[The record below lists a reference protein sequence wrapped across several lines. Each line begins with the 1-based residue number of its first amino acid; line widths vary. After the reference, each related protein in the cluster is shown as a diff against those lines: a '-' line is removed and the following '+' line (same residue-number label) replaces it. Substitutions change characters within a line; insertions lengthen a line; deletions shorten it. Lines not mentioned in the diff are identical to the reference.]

1 MKLRTKLRL
10 RILTHTILQLSAML
24 LFGYFADRL
33 FEMVVANICFF
44 MFKPTFT
51 KQYHAPTMWKCTL
64 LTSFVAYIISLI
76 VPNKSISVVL
86 IILFTYFINVTSFYV
101 RDYLDLRDK
110 FKAKQVS
117 ITKGMNKDKLIEICG
132 TSGLNELETDILVY
146 YYCDRYSL
154 SKISYMIEYSYDY
167 VAELKSKAIKKIKS
181 FQK

>member
-10 RILTHTILQLSAML
+10 RILTHTILQLSAMI

-44 MFKPTFT
+44 MFRPTFT

-86 IILFTYFINVTSFYV
+86 IILFTYFINVISFYV

-110 FKAKQVS
+110 YKAKKVE
-117 ITKGMNKDKLIEICG
+117 ITKGMNKEKLLEVCEAG
-132 TSGLNELETDILVY
+132 DLNELETSLLVY
-146 YYCDRYSL
+146 FYCDRLSL
-154 SKISYMIEYSYDY
+154 STISYEVGYSYDY
-167 VAELKSKAIKKIKS
+167 VAELKSKALKKLS
-181 FQK
+181 SQK